1 MGLFGPSKPKYRI
14 TKQEF
19 EQIRRSLFDD
29 LKRDEWAEVERVFFG
44 HLQESG
50 IHEGIDEKEFK
61 QGMATL
67 RADLKHSRLEPSD
80 LDAIE
85 QEFQKHIRE

>member
-1 MGLFGPSKPKYRI
+1 MGLFGPSKPKHRI

-19 EQIRRSLFDD
+19 EEIRQSLFGD

-44 HLQESG
+44 HLQEPG
-50 IHEGIDEKEFK
+50 IHEGIDEEEFE

-67 RADLKHSRLEPSD
+67 RGSLKHTRLEASD
-80 LDAIE
+80 VDAIE
-85 QEFQKHIRE
+85 REFQKHIRD